1 MCMPDEFSDQVFFYL
16 FAFADYENAMV
27 YGEYEALELLRP
39 GFLSQ
44 LPDSISHV
52 GEEKKW
58 HLTLRVVRFAIWC
71 ISD

>member
-1 MCMPDEFSDQVFFYL
+1 MIVFSFPCACLMNFQTRFFFYL

-52 GEEKKW
+52 GEEKK
-58 HLTLRVVRFAIWC
+58 
-71 ISD
+71 